1 MSDKDPGAFRIISE
15 VADDIDVPQ
24 HVLRYWETRFPQI
37 KPMKRAGGRR
47 YYRPEDIALVRAIR
61 ALLYDRGFT
70 IKGVQRILKEQ
81 GVRGV
86 MADDDAAMGEGIA
99 VSAQPKPVAKAVQ
112 SPLPGME
119 NDSLDEK
126 PAREPVFARAQETR
140 LALIEIMAGLAECRR
155 LLAVARG

>member
-47 YYRPEDIALVRAIR
+47 YYRPDDIALVRAIR

-81 GVRGV
+81 GARGLI
-86 MADDDAAMGEGIA
+86 AGDNAEMGETIA
-99 VSAQPKPVAKAVQ
+99 APASPARAAEARQ
-112 SPLPGME
+112 SPLPGLE
-119 NDSLDEK
+119 NDSPDD
-126 PAREPVFARAQETR
+126 ARTVFAPAQETR
-140 LALIEIMAGLAECRR
+140 LALTEIMAGLAECRR